1 MKEKIYI
8 CMECGY
14 EWEAKELHSCPR
26 CRCADFA
33 EDEVEM
39 VRSFNYKEISK
50 KNIED
55 NPHLIF
61 ICDGDKKEVIVEREE
76 E

>member
-1 MKEKIYI
+1 
-8 CMECGY
+8 MERTFSY
-14 EWEAKELHSCPR
+14 E
-26 CRCADFA
+26 D
-33 EDEVEM
+33 
-39 VRSFNYKEISK
+39 ISI

-76 E
+76 NNE